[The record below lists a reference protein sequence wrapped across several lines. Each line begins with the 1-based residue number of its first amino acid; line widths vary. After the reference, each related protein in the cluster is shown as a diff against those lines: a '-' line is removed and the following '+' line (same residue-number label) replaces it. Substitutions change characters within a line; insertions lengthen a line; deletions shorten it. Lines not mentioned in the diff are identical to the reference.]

1 MGVAPECLVESK
13 TQAGTK
19 ELLRLLSS
27 FVCLFQ
33 SMTRAGTKTL
43 LRLLSSF
50 ACLFQSMTQAGTK
63 TLLQLLSSFACLF
76 LALPMGVTHVHNR
89 TVFRVVG
96 FAFVI
101 VHVPATRKRKVVGC
115 AASAPY
121 GSSPRVLG
129 GVEVSS
135 KD

>member
-27 FVCLFQ
+27 F
-33 SMTRAGTKTL
+33 
-43 LRLLSSF
+43 
-50 ACLFQSMTQAGTK
+50 ACLFP
-63 TLLQLLSSFACLF
+63 
-76 LALPMGVTHVHNR
+76 ALPMGVTHVHNR
-89 TVFRVVG
+89 TVFRVIG

-101 VHVPATRKRKVVGC
+101 VHVPAARKRKVVGG

-129 GVEVSS
+129 GVEDSS